1 MAPKVDNGKGLKAMR
16 AVLGSGPSD
25 MDLIRCLHLARN
37 DVSRAINILFDTP
50 GFNTVETT
58 KKRREVI
65 VSAVSEHNTHS
76 QFTQLDMQSLN
87 QTEGTNSDIAEN
99 ITSVGETC
107 AVSDSS
113 KHGDLIPC
121 SSSNGNTSAA
131 LLSGWKGSI
140 SDVNADDNA
149 YSNNFES
156 LSKHRSLEIDDWLYL
171 GETDVVGFSTC
182 KGLSVKRG
190 ETVLFTFPKI
200 VNHNPKS
207 VARGRGRSL
216 VSNLEIVRFSSTNLI
231 EVQKLHHFST
241 LYVTCDCW
249 QINGICIYLFGRLVV
264 FHLTGQSVWYPWY
277 HKIKLRWKDH
287 VEMHRRFFL
296 LLTT

>member
-1 MAPKVDNGKGLKAMR
+1 MAPKVDNDKGLKAMR
-16 AVLGSGPSD
+16 VVLGSGPSD

-37 DVSRAINILFDTP
+37 DISRAINILFDTP
-50 GFNTVETT
+50 GFNTVEST
-58 KKRREVI
+58 KKHREVI
-65 VSAVSEHNTHS
+65 SAVSEHNTHS

-87 QTEGTNSDIAEN
+87 QTEGTNSDGAEH
-99 ITSVGETC
+99 IISVGETC
-107 AVSDSS
+107 AVSDFS
-113 KHGDLIPC
+113 KRGDLIPC
-121 SSSNGNTSAA
+121 SSSNGDTSAA
-131 LLSGWKGSI
+131 LLSEWKGSN
-140 SDVNADDNA
+140 SDVNAADNA

-156 LSKHRSLEIDDWLYL
+156 SSKHRNLEIDDWLYL

-231 EVQKLHHFST
+231 EVQKLHHCST
-241 LYVTCDCW
+241 LYVTRDCW
-249 QINGICIYLFGRLVV
+249 QINGICTYLFGRLVV

-277 HKIKLRWKDH
+277 HKIKLRWKAH
-287 VEMHRRFFL
+287 VEMHQRFFL